1 MIYLMTLIETM
12 NIDNN
17 QINFYD
23 GVDFD
28 ILINHPKDGSKG
40 FLICFLESWIN
51 EVKIYNRNNKIKS
64 VFNKEEYSDFE
75 WERIN
80 NNFISIYQ
88 ADGIGVFEIYKVIRN
103 KFINK
108 QLPESPWI
116 PVSGIDGAWKIEIG
130 KSYD

>member
-1 MIYLMTLIETM
+1 MTLIETM

-28 ILINHPKDGSKG
+28 ILIGHPKDGSKG
-40 FLICFLESWIN
+40 FLICFLESWVN

-75 WERIN
+75 WEKIN

>member
-1 MIYLMTLIETM
+1 MTLIETM

>member
-1 MIYLMTLIETM
+1 MTLIETM

-40 FLICFLESWIN
+40 FLICFLESWVN

-64 VFNKEEYSDFE
+64 VFNKEEYCDFE
-75 WERIN
+75 WEKIN

>member
-1 MIYLMTLIETM
+1 MTLIETM

-28 ILINHPKDGSKG
+28 ILIGHPKDGSKG

-75 WERIN
+75 WEKIN

>member
-1 MIYLMTLIETM
+1 M

-28 ILINHPKDGSKG
+28 ILIGHPKDGSKG
-40 FLICFLESWIN
+40 FLICFLESWVN

-75 WERIN
+75 WEKIN

>member
-1 MIYLMTLIETM
+1 MTLIETM

-28 ILINHPKDGSKG
+28 ILIDHPKDGSKG
-40 FLICFLESWIN
+40 FLICFLESWVN

-64 VFNKEEYSDFE
+64 VFNKEEYCDFE
-75 WERIN
+75 WEKIN

>member
-1 MIYLMTLIETM
+1 MTLIETM

-28 ILINHPKDGSKG
+28 ILIDHPKDGSKG
-40 FLICFLESWIN
+40 FLICFLESWVN

-75 WERIN
+75 WEKIN